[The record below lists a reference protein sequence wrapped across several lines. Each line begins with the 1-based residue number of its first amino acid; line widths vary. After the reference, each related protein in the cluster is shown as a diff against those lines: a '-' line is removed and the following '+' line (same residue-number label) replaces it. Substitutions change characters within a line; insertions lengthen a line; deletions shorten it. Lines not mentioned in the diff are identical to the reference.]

1 MEKEFKDTFDSL
13 KPNLPKGTFSERFT
27 EQLCYRFYL
36 LGRKSS
42 KTKKVSQKE
51 SLKIIKKL

>member
-36 LGRKSS
+36 LGREKN
-42 KTKKVSQKE
+42 KTKQMKNKE